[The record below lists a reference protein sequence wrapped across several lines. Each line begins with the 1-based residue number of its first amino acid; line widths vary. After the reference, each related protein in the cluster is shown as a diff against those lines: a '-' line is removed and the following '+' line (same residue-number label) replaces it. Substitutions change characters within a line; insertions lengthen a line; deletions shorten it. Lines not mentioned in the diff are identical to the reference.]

1 MNLPDYADLP
11 NYADLPEA
19 THGGRSAWG
28 LFGGDDS
35 LGLLNL
41 ITPEITRAAAKLVLS
56 GEVVPLNAPLELFDP
71 PMFSRSPLTHSVIQL
86 RGGKGLDD
94 LYDGL
99 NPQASSQWDSLGH
112 VAYRDDMFY
121 NGATLDD
128 VLTGKRN
135 TIDYWARRGIATRGI
150 LLDLQSSA
158 ATAYDP
164 GSSHAFTVD
173 DLERARSAAGVE
185 YQVGDIIVL
194 HTGFLDWYRS
204 LSASGR
210 QGVSTREG
218 LHACGIEHTE
228 EMAEYLWNT
237 HAIGVVSD
245 NPSLEVWPM
254 DMTEESYPFG
264 MLHQI
269 LIAQFGMGVGELWEL
284 GALARACESARRSEF
299 FITSAPLNASQGIA
313 SPANALAIL

>member
-1 MNLPDYADLP
+1 MKLP
-11 NYADLPEA
+11 NYSELSLA

-28 LFGGDDS
+28 VFGEDDS
-35 LGLLNL
+35 LGLMNL
-41 ITPEITRAAAKLVLS
+41 ITPEITLAAAQLVRS
-56 GEVVPLNAPLELFDP
+56 GEVVPLNAPLDLFDP
-71 PMFSRSPLTHSVIQL
+71 PMFSRSPLTHTVIQL

-112 VAYRDDMFY
+112 VAYRDDAFY

-135 TIDYWARRGIATRGI
+135 TIDYWARRGIATRGV
-150 LLDLQSSA
+150 LLDLQASA
-158 ATAYDP
+158 ETPYDP
-164 GSSHAFTVD
+164 GSPHVFTID
-173 DLERARSAAGVE
+173 DLERARLAAGVE
-185 YQVGDIIVL
+185 YEVGDIIVL

-204 LSASGR
+204 LSPSGR
-210 QGVSTREG
+210 EEVSTREG
-218 LHACGIEHTE
+218 LHACGIAHTE
-228 EMAEYLWNT
+228 QVAEYLWNA
-237 HAIGVVSD
+237 HAVAVVSD

-254 DMTEESYPFG
+254 DLSEPSYPFG

-269 LIAQFGMGVGELWEL
+269 LIAQFGMGIGELWEL
-284 GALARACESARRSEF
+284 GGLARACARAERWEF
-299 FITSAPLNASQGIA
+299 FLTSAPLNASKGIA